1 MSIPTVNY
9 RESFF
14 EKPDLTP
21 VIGKPDYETLYQTIV
36 DLRTNAISVHS
47 NLGGGNHGHLGLLM
61 SPAQY
66 AVESQVPFIRPTHPG
81 ALNIPVA
88 TARHLADQM
97 EREYKENLRVFHEVR
112 GVEKALTQQV
122 VSALESKYL
131 LSFKNRQTGQFN
143 GNLLQ
148 ILQHLQTTYGQ
159 ISPAQL
165 SAFEKEVIDLHYD
178 PTTPIDIVFQK
189 IEDLM
194 MYGDFAQCPFTAEQ
208 AIQRAYNIV
217 NATGL
222 YKDYIKT
229 WSRRPRADKTWPNFK
244 DHFRTAHL
252 ELQETGELTL
262 HEAGYGNANLVEDIV
277 ARLTNE
283 LNHRANIVHE
293 EPPVVP
299 APEPAAPVANATVDS
314 NNPLLAQIL
323 QQNAELLRCI
333 ACNSNDSTSN
343 AGNQRPPARTRLPR
357 RPEGPRQGQP
367 RTPLAANYNK
377 YCWTH
382 GHCNHP
388 GSECRNKAP
397 GHKDQATMQN

>member
-47 NLGGGNHGHLGLLM
+47 NLGRGNHGHLGLLM

-81 ALNIPVA
+81 VLNIPVA

-97 EREYKENLRVFHEVR
+97 EREYKE
-112 GVEKALTQQV
+112 
-122 VSALESKYL
+122 L

-165 SAFEKEVIDLHYD
+165 SAFEKEVIDLQYD
-178 PTTPIDIVFQK
+178 PTTPIDIMFQK

-244 DHFRTAHL
+244 DHFRTVHL

-333 ACNSNDSTSN
+333 ACNSNGSTPSN

-357 RPEGPRQGQP
+357 HPDGPRQGQP

-377 YCWTH
+377 
-382 GHCNHP
+382 
-388 GSECRNKAP
+388 
-397 GHKDQATMQN
+397 

>member
-21 VIGKPDYETLYQTIV
+21 VIGKPDYETLYQTII

-81 ALNIPVA
+81 VLNIPVA

-97 EREYKENLRVFHEVR
+97 EREYKERNLRVFHEVR
-112 GVEKALTQQV
+112 SVEKALTQQV

-178 PTTPIDIVFQK
+178 K
-189 IEDLM
+189 
-194 MYGDFAQCPFTAEQ
+194 
-208 AIQRAYNIV
+208 
-217 NATGL
+217 
-222 YKDYIKT
+222 
-229 WSRRPRADKTWPNFK
+229 
-244 DHFRTAHL
+244 
-252 ELQETGELTL
+252 
-262 HEAGYGNANLVEDIV
+262 
-277 ARLTNE
+277 
-283 LNHRANIVHE
+283 
-293 EPPVVP
+293 
-299 APEPAAPVANATVDS
+299 
-314 NNPLLAQIL
+314 
-323 QQNAELLRCI
+323 
-333 ACNSNDSTSN
+333 
-343 AGNQRPPARTRLPR
+343 
-357 RPEGPRQGQP
+357 
-367 RTPLAANYNK
+367 
-377 YCWTH
+377 
-382 GHCNHP
+382 
-388 GSECRNKAP
+388 
-397 GHKDQATMQN
+397 